1 MVRVG
6 VDVGG
11 TFTDLILVDELANK
25 INVHKVPSTT
35 HDQSVGVIKGIKEL
49 CKISDVDVEDVEYIL
64 HGTTVATNITIEGNG
79 AKVGM
84 LTTRNYRDI
93 LHIARHKKIENF
105 SIQQSLPWQDSPLVK
120 RRHRL
125 PITEK
130 LQAPD
135 GRIRFPLEEQEV
147 RDAVKKLKA
156 EDVDV
161 IIVGFLFSFLNDVH
175 EKRAKEI
182 VHEIWPEIKCF
193 TSSEVAPRIREYERF
208 STTAM
213 NAFVAPKVNQYIDN
227 LVSSLE
233 EANVKGKLQIMQSS
247 GGMASSQKA
256 TMTPMNLLK
265 SGPAGGVLAASWW
278 GQLDGIEN
286 VISVDIGGTS
296 ADISII
302 PDKTPRVVNP
312 RDAEV
317 NSYPVVTPMLEVDTI
332 GAGGGSIAYVD
343 AGGAFRVGPKSAG
356 STPGPACYGQGG
368 EDPCVTDANVVLG
381 RLDPEQF
388 LGGEIPLQPEKSTEA
403 IKSKVA
409 DKLNMSVE
417 EAAFGILKI
426 INNNMALSIRE
437 NSVRKGIDPRDF
449 ALLAA
454 GGAGPLHSID
464 LAETIGSKTVMVPNY
479 PGITASAGLLISDL
493 KYHFNASCIES
504 LETISK
510 DLVSK
515 LGKQLQDLEDQA
527 ANQLIRDGISQGDIT
542 YERIAECRYIGQG
555 FELRVPIPEG
565 KLTKQSIEEIVSGFH
580 SMHKQEY
587 GHHFPENTVEL
598 ISLDIVAIGKT
609 PSFKLPQLEEMGR
622 TNPKTAF
629 MYERQTYF
637 EVNGEIKS
645 MPTPRYQRE
654 KLLASDRITGP
665 ASIIQRDSTSI
676 VPPNWQVVVSPHG
689 TLLATQNEE
698 KTRTSQTSNFTEVV
712 TSDE

>member
-1 MVRVG
+1 MVRIG

-11 TFTDLILVDELANK
+11 TFTDLILVDETANK

-35 HDQSVGVIKGIKEL
+35 YDQSVGVIKGIKEL
-49 CKISDVDVEDVEYIL
+49 CTISGVDVRDIEYIL

-93 LHIARHKKIENF
+93 LHIARHKKSENF
-105 SIQQSLPWQDSPLVK
+105 SIQQSLPWQDHPLVK
-120 RRHRL
+120 RRHRI

-130 LQAPD
+130 LKAPD
-135 GRIRFPLEEQEV
+135 GEIRTPLNEQEV
-147 RDAVKKLKA
+147 VDAVKNLK
-156 EDVDV
+156 VDGVEV
-161 IIVGFLFSFLNDVH
+161 IIIAFLFSFLNDVH
-175 EKRAKEI
+175 ERRAKEI
-182 VHEIWPEIKCF
+182 VNELWPEIQVF

-213 NAFVAPKVNQYIDN
+213 NAFVAPKVNQYIDK
-227 LVSSLE
+227 LVLSLK

-247 GGMASSQKA
+247 GGMASSKNA
-256 TMTPMNLLK
+256 TVTPMNLLT

-278 GQLDGIEN
+278 GRLEGIKD

-302 PDKTPRVVNP
+302 PDNTPRVVNP

-368 EDPCVTDANVVLG
+368 DDPCVTDANVVLG

-388 LGGEIPLQPEKSTEA
+388 LGGDIPLHPEKSVET
-403 IKSKVA
+403 IKNKVA
-409 DKLNMSVE
+409 DKLNMTVE
-417 EAAFGILKI
+417 EAAFGILEI

-464 LAETIGSKTVMVPNY
+464 LAKTIDSKLVMIPNY
-479 PGITASAGLLISDL
+479 PGITASAGLLVSDL
-493 KYHFNASCIES
+493 KYHFNASYIEK
-504 LETISK
+504 LKAISG
-510 DLVSK
+510 DLATRLDSK
-515 LGKQLQDLEDQA
+515 LEELENQAESQLME
-527 ANQLIRDGISQGDIT
+527 DGISKGNILF
-542 YERIAECRYIGQG
+542 ERIAECRYIGQG

-565 KLTKQSIEEIVSGFH
+565 KLTKQSIQEIVTNFH
-580 SMHKQEY
+580 SIHRQEY

-598 ISLDIVAIGKT
+598 ISLDIVATGKT
-609 PSFKLPQLEEMGR
+609 PSLKLPKLEETKR
-622 TNPKTAF
+622 TNPKEAQ
-629 MYERQTYF
+629 MYERRTYF
-637 EVNGEIKS
+637 EVDGEYQALS
-645 MPTPRYQRE
+645 TPRYQRE
-654 KLLASDRITGP
+654 KLMANDLITGP
-665 ASIIQRDSTSI
+665 ASIIQRDSTTI
-676 VPPNWQVVVSPHG
+676 VPPDWLVIVSSSG
-689 TLLATQNEE
+689 TLLATPNEE
-698 KTRTSQTSNFTEVV
+698 TVQDSEKQFSKAVIV
-712 TSDE
+712 DE

>member
-11 TFTDLILVDELANK
+11 TFTDLVLVDEITNK

-35 HDQSVGVIKGIKEL
+35 HDQSVGVIKGVKEL
-49 CKISDVDVEDVEYIL
+49 CAISDVDVEDIDYVL

-93 LHIARHKKIENF
+93 LHIARHKKVENF
-105 SIQQSLPWQDSPLVK
+105 SIQQSLPWQDNPLVK

-135 GRIRFPLEEQEV
+135 GRIRTPMEEEEV

-182 VHEIWPEIKCF
+182 VKDIWPEITCF

-265 SGPAGGVLAASWW
+265 SGPAGGVLASSWW
-278 GQLDGIEN
+278 GELNGIEN

-312 RDAEV
+312 RDAEI

-343 AGGAFRVGPKSAG
+343 AGGAFRVGPRSAG

-381 RLDPEQF
+381 KLDPEQF
-388 LGGEIPLQPEKSTEA
+388 LGGDIPLHPEKSTEA
-403 IKSKVA
+403 IQKIA
-409 DKLNMSVE
+409 DELNMTVE
-417 EAAFGILKI
+417 EAAFGVLRI

-464 LAETIGSKTVMVPNY
+464 LAETIGSETVMVPNY

-493 KYHFNASCIES
+493 KYHFNASYIER
-504 LETISK
+504 LETISG
-510 DLVSK
+510 DLVAN
-515 LGKQLQDLEDQA
+515 LGQQLQELEDQA
-527 ANQLIRDGISQGDIT
+527 GDQLIRDGISQGDIA
-542 YERIAECRYIGQG
+542 YERVAECRYMGQG

-565 KLTKQSIEEIVSGFH
+565 PLTKQSIEAVVSGFH
-580 SMHKQEY
+580 QAHEQEY

-598 ISLDIVAIGKT
+598 ISLDIVATGKT
-609 PSFKLPQLEEMGR
+609 PSFNLPQLEEGAR
-622 TNPKTAF
+622 TNPKEAL

-637 EVNGEIKS
+637 EVDGEIKS
-645 MPTPRYQRE
+645 LSTPRYQRE
-654 KLLASDRITGP
+654 KLLANDRITGP
-665 ASIIQRDSTSI
+665 A
-676 VPPNWQVVVSPHG
+676 
-689 TLLATQNEE
+689 
-698 KTRTSQTSNFTEVV
+698 
-712 TSDE
+712 